1 MSYRDQSIDYYMN
14 KYNKYQNKLNL
25 LLNNQNGGE
34 VVYKKDVSRINHIK
48 INHIIRD
55 DNSIDIEFID
65 EQLPD
70 DLTGTENNLVAFFHW
85 NSGQIKLN
93 RINWQNLTSKK
104 YNQIMQKNYLKKQI
118 NNIFD
123 NIESESNFQSTE
135 LELYKNKY
143 DKCFTINAIKELMK
157 YETFQKWINDK
168 SININNFN
176 LNKFIYNI

>member
-1 MSYRDQSIDYYMN
+1 MSYKDQSIDYYMN
-14 KYNKYQNKLNL
+14 KYNKYKYKLNL

-48 INHIIRD
+48 INHIVRD
-55 DNSIDIEFID
+55 NNSIDIEFID

-70 DLTGTENNLVAFFHW
+70 DLTGTEKIVAYFHW
-85 NSGQIKLN
+85 NNGQIKLN
-93 RINWQNLTSKK
+93 KINWQNLTSKK
-104 YNQIMQKNYLKKQI
+104 YNQIMQKNYLKKQT

-123 NIESESNFQSTE
+123 NIESESDFQSTE

-143 DKCFTINAIKELMK
+143 DKCFMINAIKELMK

-168 SININNFN
+168 SINIYNFN